1 MSKVDAQRAMREAK
15 YARLRASGPTRREAA
30 AQAAPQAAREAAP
43 QAPDALVEEVAAA
56 PAPDRKPTRPRAK
69 KVASPAAPGGSEDA
83 LLPVDAP
90 PTSGL
95 CGHKS
100 MNGRTCTREAGHAEK
115 SHRYG

>member
-30 AQAAPQAAREAAP
+30 AQAVPEP
-43 QAPDALVEEVAAA
+43 TALVEEVPAPASPAPKARKPRAAKAAA
-56 PAPDRKPTRPRAK
+56 PAPGAG
-69 KVASPAAPGGSEDA
+69 VEDA
-83 LLPVDAP
+83 LLPVEAAAA
-90 PTSGL
+90 SGL

-100 MNGRTCTREAGHAEK
+100 MNGRACTRPAGHAEK